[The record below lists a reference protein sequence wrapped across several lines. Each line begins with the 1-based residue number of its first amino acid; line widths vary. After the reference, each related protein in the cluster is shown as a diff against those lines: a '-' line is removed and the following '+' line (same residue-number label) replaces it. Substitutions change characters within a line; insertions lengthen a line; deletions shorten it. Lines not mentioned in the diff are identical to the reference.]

1 MADEVRIHL
10 STYLKDA
17 GIKATRQQI
26 DKLAQD
32 VKKIN
37 NDVKS
42 GTDEA
47 VGSLGKLPGAFGKIQ
62 GVIGGLGAKALSVI
76 AAFKV
81 GWDIGAWL
89 REKFIFP
96 LLKIKDPIEE
106 LKKHNQELKMQ
117 CEAAAKAWEDR
128 WAKMAAGWDAE
139 AKSVQRAVKHVD
151 DLTRA
156 YLQLQQAREQVASAG
171 NDAEMLALRRDKFN
185 AMANAATPEEAA
197 ALGKEHDV
205 RIAEAAARQKL
216 GQYDREAESRAEQLS
231 AEEEKLRIATRHVNR
246 VNAAVANAEK
256 KLAYLESDQSAYD
269 MGWKAAAAEEDKMR
283 ARLEKLKEERRSAE
297 AEEDRQRRT
306 VEAARV
312 AATADPQ
319 MRQNIIDAAQL
330 EIDEKKKAYDDYVA
344 QIERE
349 DAQRAEEAAQREQE
363 EIEREAQKREAEMQR
378 LVAEEQ
384 RERERM
390 EQQLAAQRIA
400 DLRSELSE
408 RQRAEKEAQSRQ
420 AAAAGSL
427 STAWGWYRNQN
438 QMQAVIDERKAQAAA
453 EAQWAKDFERLKTWR
468 SDWRTAEFGSLSA
481 ADEAVRQVAFAKEE
495 KAAADR
501 AVIETAENTRDLA
514 EKLDELLQVKG

>member
-62 GVIGGLGAKALSVI
+62 GVVSGLGAKAMAVI

-81 GWDIGAWL
+81 GWDIGSWL
-89 REKFIFP
+89 RENVINP
-96 LLKIKDPIEE
+96 LFGIKDPIEE
-106 LKKHNQELKMQ
+106 LKKHNQELKKQ

-185 AMANAATPEEAA
+185 AMANSATPEEAA
-197 ALGKEHDV
+197 ARGKEADI
-205 RIAEAAARQKL
+205 RIAEAEARQKL
-216 GQYDREAESRAEQLS
+216 EQYDREAESRAKQLS

-246 VNAAVANAEK
+246 VNADVANAEK

-269 MGWKAAAAEEDKMR
+269 LGWEAAAAAEDKMR

-306 VEAARV
+306 VEAARLS
-312 AATADPQ
+312 ATADPQ

-349 DAQRAEEAAQREQE
+349 DQERAEEMARQE
-363 EIEREAQKREAEMQR
+363 EALREREARKAEEEMLR

-384 RERERM
+384 RERQRM
-390 EQQLAAQRIA
+390 EQELAAQRIS
-400 DLRSELSE
+400 DLRTELTE
-408 RQRAEKEAQSRQ
+408 RKRAESEAQSRQ

-427 STAWGWYRNQN
+427 QTAWGWYRDQSK
-438 QMQAVIDERKAQAAA
+438 MQGVIDEHKAQAAA
-453 EAQWAKDFERLKTWR
+453 EVQWQKDFERLKTWR

-481 ADEAVRQVAFAKEE
+481 AEEAVRQVAFAKEE

-501 AVIETAENTRDLA
+501 AVIETAENTRNLA
-514 EKLDELLQVKG
+514 DKLDELLQVKG

>member
-1 MADEVRIHL
+1 MSDEVRIHL

-37 NDVKS
+37 RDIQS
-42 GTDEA
+42 GTDGA

-62 GVIGGLGAKALSVI
+62 GVIGGLGAKAMAVI

-81 GWDIGAWL
+81 GWDIGTWL
-89 REKFIFP
+89 KDKVIFP

-106 LKKHNQELKMQ
+106 LKKHNREMRLQAE
-117 CEAAAKAWEDR
+117 EAAKAWEDR

-139 AKSVQRAVKHVD
+139 AKGARNAAKLVD

-171 NDAEMLALRRDKFN
+171 DDAELLGLRRGKFN
-185 AMANAATPEEAA
+185 AMAGAQTPEQAA
-197 ALGKEHDV
+197 QLGKYHDV
-205 RIAEAAARQKL
+205 LIAELEAKQKL
-216 GQYDREAESRAEQLS
+216 AKFDRGAETSAKQL
-231 AEEEKLRIATRHVNR
+231 EEEEKKLRIATRHVNR

-256 KLAYLESDQSAYD
+256 KLKYLESEQSVYDLGWDQSN
-269 MGWKAAAAEEDKMR
+269 AAEDKMR

-297 AEEDRQRRT
+297 AEEDRQRRA
-306 VEAARV
+306 VEASRI

-319 MRQNIIDAAQL
+319 VRQNIIAAAQL
-330 EIDEKKKAYDDYVA
+330 EIDEKKKAYNDYIA
-344 QIERE
+344 QVEADEAR
-349 DAQRAEEAAQREQE
+349 RAEDEWNRQQEEIRREAELELRERQKVEQQIAAQRLADLRTELQTE
-363 EIEREAQKREAEMQR
+363 LK
-378 LVAEEQ
+378 
-384 RERERM
+384 ERER
-390 EQQLAAQRIA
+390 IA
-400 DLRSELSE
+400 SDAR
-408 RQRAEKEAQSRQ
+408 SRQ
-420 AAAAGSL
+420 SAAAGGL
-427 STAWGWYRNQN
+427 STAWGWYRNQG

-453 EAQWAKDFERLKTWR
+453 EVQWAKDFERLKTWR
-468 SDWRTAEFGSLSA
+468 RDWRSAEFGSLSA

-501 AVIETAENTRDLA
+501 AVIETAENTRDMA
-514 EKLDELLQVKG
+514 QKLEDLIQMK

>member
-26 DKLAQD
+26 DKLAKD
-32 VKKIN
+32 VEKIN

-42 GTDEA
+42 KTDET
-47 VGSLGKLPGAFGKIQ
+47 VGSLGKMPGALGKIQ
-62 GVIGGLGAKALSVI
+62 GALGGVGGKALAVM
-76 AAFKV
+76 AAWKV
-81 GWDIGAWL
+81 GWEIGTWL
-89 REKFIFP
+89 NDNVIRP
-96 LLKIKDPIEE
+96 LFNSKDPIEE
-106 LKKHNQELKMQ
+106 LKKENRKLKEE
-117 CEAAAKAWEDR
+117 CEAAVKASEDR
-128 WAKMAAGWDAE
+128 MAKMAAGWDAE
-139 AKSVQRAVKHVD
+139 AKAARNAAKHVD

-156 YLQLQQAREQVASAG
+156 YLQMQKAREQIASAG
-171 NDAEMLALRRDKFN
+171 DEAELLGLRRDKFN

-197 ALGKEHDV
+197 ARGKEADIK
-205 RIAEAAARQKL
+205 IAEAEARQKL
-216 GQYDREAESRAEQLS
+216 EQYDRDAESRAKQLK
-231 AEEEKLRIATRHVNR
+231 AEESKLRIATRHVNR
-246 VNAAVANAEK
+246 MNAEIAK
-256 KLAYLESDQSAYD
+256 AEKRLAYLETDKAGED
-269 MGWKAAAAEEDKMR
+269 MGWKASDIAEAKMR
-283 ARLEKLKEERRSAE
+283 ERLKELKKLRAE
-297 AEEDRQRRT
+297 AEDDEDRQRRT
-306 VEAARV
+306 TEAARL